1 MPIAFEDLADPTVR
15 AFVAAVNSHNREAF
29 AAVLTS
35 AATMSDDG
43 TDRDLAEWADKEI
56 FRSNGRM
63 DVASQSDDGRE
74 LVVDYTNDTW
84 GAMRTR
90 WRFTVEG
97 DRVSRFET
105 GQA

>member
-1 MPIAFEDLADPTVR
+1 MSIAFEDLADPTVR

-29 AAVLTS
+29 AAVL
-35 AATMSDDG
+35 APHATMSDDG
-43 TDRDLAEWADKEI
+43 TDRDLAEWTDKEV

-63 DVASQSDDGRE
+63 DVVSQSPDGRD
-74 LVVDYTNDTW
+74 LVVEYTNDTW

-90 WRFTVEG
+90 WRFIVED